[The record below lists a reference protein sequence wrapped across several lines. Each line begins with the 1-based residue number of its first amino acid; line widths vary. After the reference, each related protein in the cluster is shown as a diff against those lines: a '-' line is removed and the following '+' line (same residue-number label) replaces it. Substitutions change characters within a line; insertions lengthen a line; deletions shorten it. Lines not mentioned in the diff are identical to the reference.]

1 MYLRIFLVMILLGAG
16 ARDATA
22 CRYVA
27 RSLDEAL
34 KAADTAFLG
43 SITTIENGLAIFS
56 VEKGMK
62 NAKDGE
68 VVELETQDRSKSSCA
83 LNFQPGQRWLFLGP
97 DSPSG
102 SLLLQDEQGRSQK
115 ENIDLVKQ
123 KFGDIPADGSQVRG
137 GTIRES
143 CAPWDGAAFTIQ
155 LDNGVSASVYA
166 SLAALDE
173 KEKNAVVA
181 YQASDKQEQGAAS
194 IILCPK
200 PVAEKPE
207 NPPCR
212 SMQGTVSIGFVT
224 PGDVTG
230 QIKTTEGEY
239 HSLHVFHV
247 KRLGDQALCG

>member
-1 MYLRIFLVMILLGAG
+1 MYLRIFLVMILLGTG
-16 ARDATA
+16 ARNAAA
-22 CRYVA
+22 CQYVA
-27 RSLDEAL
+27 RSLDEAV

-43 SITTIENGLAIFS
+43 SITTLENGLAIFS
-56 VEKGMK
+56 VEKGVK

-68 VVELETQDRSKSSCA
+68 AVELETRDRSKGSCA
-83 LNFQPGQRWLFLGP
+83 INFQPGQRWLFLGP
-97 DSPSG
+97 DAPSG
-102 SLLLQDEQGRSQK
+102 SLLLQDDLGRSQK

-123 KFGDIPADGSQVRG
+123 KFGDIPADGSLVLG
-137 GTIRES
+137 GAIRET
-143 CAPWDGAAFTIQ
+143 CAPLDGAAFSIQ

-166 SLAALDE
+166 SLAALDA
-173 KEKNAVVA
+173 KAKNAVVA

-200 PVAEKPE
+200 PGAEKTE

-224 PGDVTG
+224 PDDVTG
-230 QIKTTEGEY
+230 QIKATEGEY

-247 KRLGDQALCG
+247 KRLKDQAHCG